1 LLLKTPSGDCIAVIT
16 FSHHKGGTGKT
27 TSCLNI
33 AGFLVKAGKKV
44 LVVDCDP
51 QANATVGLGY
61 GSQTTGR
68 NMYDVFMSG
77 AEGFAET
84 TLADIIKNTP
94 SGIDLAPSHLDLVGA
109 DPYMYQREDRA
120 AILKKALDGIRERYD
135 FILVD
140 TPPSM
145 GQLVINGLFAADHI
159 VVTLDSGTFALDGV
173 STLSTIF
180 ADMKDGLGKEIRP
193 DMAIV
198 TRWSEGAVPPAP
210 RMKVPEKADL
220 LSQIRALF
228 YKKPEPTP
236 EEIKA
241 EKERETEEERL
252 LSILGEIRQLFPA
265 VYTVPY
271 SPLIYESQKRG
282 LPISHFSPDSN
293 AGMAYRT
300 IAEVMMVWK

>member
-1 LLLKTPSGDCIAVIT
+1 
-16 FSHHKGGTGKT
+16 
-27 TSCLNI
+27 
-33 AGFLVKAGKKV
+33 
-44 LVVDCDP
+44 VDCDP
-51 QANATVGLGY
+51 QANATVGLGF

-77 AEGFAET
+77 AEGFEET
-84 TLADIIKNTP
+84 RLADIIKNTP

-109 DPYMYQREDRA
+109 DPYLYQMEERA
-120 AILKKALDGIRERYD
+120 GILSKALDAIAGRYD

-180 ADMKDGLGKEIRP
+180 SDMKDGLGKEIRP

-198 TRWSEGAVPPAP
+198 TRWSEGGTHSPEP
-210 RMKVPEKADL
+210 VPEKKDL
-220 LSQIRALF
+220 LSRIQALF

-236 EEIKA
+236 AEVRALEEQ
-241 EKERETEEERL
+241 RDEEERL
-252 LSILGEIRQLFPA
+252 LSVLGEIKKLFPA

-271 SPLIYESQKRG
+271 SPLIYEAQKRG
-282 LPISHFSPDSN
+282 LPISHFSPESS
-293 AGMAYRT
+293 AGIAYKT
-300 IAEVMMVWK
+300 IADVVMVWK